1 MSSGIVQT
9 IQLGSEAGKL
19 QSELQ
24 SVFRRML
31 SQTRTIDSSMSLGE
45 VALALGELRKLEAYL
60 ERGLEILSRPLEE
73 SGI

>member
-45 VALALGELRKLEAYL
+45 VAVALGELRELEAYL
-60 ERGLEILSRPLEE
+60 ERGLEILSGPLEE
-73 SGI
+73 S